1 MTDNNRDVY
10 MNRVQ
15 QRFFYAKARD
25 RRCLASRRFGKTDG
39 LIGPAAWDIAQT
51 MPRGAGA
58 WLGSSKKQLWTR
70 TVPATIAAIERFYGL
85 KEGVHFGWGRP
96 PKDIPQCI
104 IRPKNYENT
113 LWFANGWLYHLI
125 SLAVIGSANSFT
137 FNSLIA
143 DECKFL
149 PKKKI
154 DGEVM
159 PALSG
164 ITHPLGDKSFS
175 NYNPYYKST
184 LFVSDASLTNKN
196 NWLEKEEDMLQ
207 TTIEDGIFK
216 GKTYQDL
223 QNELNAYADDII
235 FWNDLMR
242 EAKKTKHQII
252 VEKPETIARIKA
264 LAQAV
269 EKREGGFKIINS
281 TWKTINKTVCDFIV
295 NYGLAPASD
304 VELLYNYNYLVTPEQ
319 HFRMMQIRNS
329 RNFKEHLR
337 QLRCNSFYYVR
348 GNTID
353 NIDILG
359 ADYIARMRRDL
370 PPLVFAIS
378 ILNQKIKK
386 SNEGFYI
393 NLDIEN
399 VHGYIEEDC
408 PAIDSAYRIR
418 EVEGVVGSNRVKRE
432 YESPDFSRLGEKTDC
447 SLDGDVVDNLPLE
460 ISFDYNSIINWI
472 VTGQLYKRDGV
483 NALNVLSSLFVK
495 NEEKLHALCAKWH
508 AYYKPHQSKCR
519 IVYYYYDSTAKFRG
533 YANENAEDFRDTI
546 IKELTKKG
554 WEVVGIDMGRPM
566 THEEKYKV
574 INEALGGWTY
584 PAIRFNRENNEAL
597 IIAMENCGVQIGYK
611 GFRKDKSGEK
621 LTTES
626 AMAEGADNIIP
637 AELRTDGTDAF
648 DTLFLGV
655 KLFKNR
661 MVGMG
666 LPLG

>member
-1 MTDNNRDVY
+1 M
-10 MNRVQ
+10 
-15 QRFFYAKARD
+15 
-25 RRCLASRRFGKTDG
+25 
-39 LIGPAAWDIAQT
+39 
-51 MPRGAGA
+51 
-58 WLGSSKKQLWTR
+58 
-70 TVPATIAAIERFYGL
+70 
-85 KEGVHFGWGRP
+85 
-96 PKDIPQCI
+96 
-104 IRPKNYENT
+104 
-113 LWFANGWLYHLI
+113 
-125 SLAVIGSANSFT
+125 
-137 FNSLIA
+137 
-143 DECKFL
+143 
-149 PKKKI
+149 
-154 DGEVM
+154 
-159 PALSG
+159 
-164 ITHPLGDKSFS
+164 
-175 NYNPYYKST
+175 YK
-184 LFVSDASLTNKN
+184 
-196 NWLEKEEDMLQ
+196 
-207 TTIEDGIFK
+207 
-216 GKTYQDL
+216 
-223 QNELNAYADDII
+223 
-235 FWNDLMR
+235 
-242 EAKKTKHQII
+242 
-252 VEKPETIARIKA
+252 
-264 LAQAV
+264 
-269 EKREGGFKIINS
+269 
-281 TWKTINKTVCDFIV
+281 
-295 NYGLAPASD
+295 
-304 VELLYNYNYLVTPEQ
+304 
-319 HFRMMQIRNS
+319 
-329 RNFKEHLR
+329 R
-337 QLRCNSFYYVR
+337 Q
-348 GNTID
+348 
-353 NIDILG
+353 
-359 ADYIARMRRDL
+359 
-370 PPLVFAIS
+370 IS

-566 THEEKYKV
+566 THEEQYKV
-574 INEALGGWTY
+574 INEALRGGTY